1 MEKMALAGRFMTE
14 EEEKYVATVGTGERV
29 DFAGGF
35 GIFGARQ
42 DYRGGSPADS
52 DNAIRQ

>member
-1 MEKMALAGRFMTE
+1 MALAGRFMTE